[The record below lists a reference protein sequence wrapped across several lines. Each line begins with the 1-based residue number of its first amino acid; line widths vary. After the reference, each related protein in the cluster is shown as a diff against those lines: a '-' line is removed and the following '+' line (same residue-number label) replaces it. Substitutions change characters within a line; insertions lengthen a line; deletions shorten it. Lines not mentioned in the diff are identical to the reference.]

1 MRISELAQATGVS
14 IRSLR
19 HYEQKGLL
27 RPRRLDNGYRDYD
40 EDAIDQVRVIQFY
53 LGLDLN
59 TDEIRRILDC
69 KGKLVQEGDYSA
81 CGANQIDFYM
91 QKLHIID
98 DEIQALMQIKTR
110 LLGRI
115 RWIQGRGQEEVLNNH
130 IHHVGRRARQADQ
143 VPQRT

>member
-27 RPRRLDNGYRDYD
+27 HPRRLDNGYRDYD
-40 EDAIDQVRVIQFY
+40 EVAINHVRVIQFY

-59 TDEIRRILDC
+59 MDEIRRVVNC
-69 KGKLVQEGDYSA
+69 KGKHVWEGDHSA
-81 CGANQIDFYM
+81 WAANQLDFYM
-91 QKLHIID
+91 RKIQIID
-98 DEIQALMQIKTR
+98 DEIQSLTQIKTR

-115 RWIQGRGQEEVLNNH
+115 RWIQGDAQEDALSNC
-130 IHHVGRRARQADQ
+130 AC
-143 VPQRT
+143 TL